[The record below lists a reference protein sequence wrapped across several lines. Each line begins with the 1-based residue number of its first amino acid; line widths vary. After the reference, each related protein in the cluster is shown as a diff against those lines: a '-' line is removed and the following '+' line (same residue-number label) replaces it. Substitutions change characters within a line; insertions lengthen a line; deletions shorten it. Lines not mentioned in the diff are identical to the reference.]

1 MKLVLALTFLLCF
14 SVGLVFL
21 GCGKGGE
28 LLEPPA
34 AGTDDMI
41 YAVGI
46 GESRTARIAKKMAM
60 QRARAELALVADAN
74 VTALAKDFEEQI
86 GGDARAQINAA
97 FSLVSQSLADGV
109 LKETRVIETQE
120 NELAEGLFRV
130 QILLAMPI
138 KANLEDPLVKEISQD
153 EALYQEFQAWK
164 GHNEL
169 SKKVKALREQE
180 TQP

>member
-1 MKLVLALTFLLCF
+1 MKLVLVLMSFLCF

-21 GCGKGGE
+21 GCGKGE

-34 AGTDDMI
+34 AGTNDMI

-46 GESRTARIAKKMAM
+46 GESRTLRIAKKMAM
-60 QRARAELALVADAN
+60 QRSRAELALVAEAN

>member
-1 MKLVLALTFLLCF
+1 MKPILGLMRLLCF
-14 SVGLVFL
+14 SIGLVFL
-21 GCGKGGE
+21 GCAKGD

-34 AGTDDMI
+34 AGTNDMI

-60 QRARAELALVADAN
+60 QRARAELALVAEAN
-74 VTALAKDFEEQI
+74 VTALSRDFEEQL

-97 FSLVSQSLADGV
+97 FSLVSQSLAEGT
-109 LKETRVIETQE
+109 LRETRVMKTKESEQD
-120 NELAEGLFRV
+120 GLSRV

-138 KANLEDPLVKEISQD
+138 KANLEDPLTKEISRD

-169 SKKVKALREQE
+169 SKKVKELRERE
-180 TQP
+180 TQE

>member
-1 MKLVLALTFLLCF
+1 
-14 SVGLVFL
+14 
-21 GCGKGGE
+21 
-28 LLEPPA
+28 
-34 AGTDDMI
+34 
-41 YAVGI
+41 
-46 GESRTARIAKKMAM
+46 MAM
-60 QRARAELALVADAN
+60 QRARAELALVAEAN
-74 VTALAKDFEEQI
+74 VTALAKDFEEQL

>member
-21 GCGKGGE
+21 GCGKGE

-46 GESRTARIAKKMAM
+46 GESRTMRIAKKMAM
-60 QRARAELALVADAN
+60 QRARAELALVAEAN
-74 VTALAKDFEEQI
+74 VTALAKDFEEQL

-109 LKETRVIETQE
+109 LKETRVIKTKESE
-120 NELAEGLFRV
+120 PSAGLARV

-138 KANLEDPLVKEISQD
+138 KANLDDPLVKEISQD

-164 GHNEL
+164 GHNDLTKKIKEL
-169 SKKVKALREQE
+169 RGQ
-180 TQP
+180 